1 MKREFAKDLLVAAW
15 GLPHDIDKSGE
26 IIQDEIIETSRWS
39 EIHSLIFKAPDDG
52 KFYEVSYSQ
61 GLTEYQDES
70 PWEYET
76 EVVATEVEPR
86 EVTVTKYLP
95 VEG

>member
-1 MKREFAKDLLVAAW
+1 MKRTFDKNLLVAAW
-15 GLPHDIDKSGE
+15 GLPHNIDKEGE
-26 IIQDEIIETSRWS
+26 IIEDTIVETSRWS

-70 PWEYET
+70 PWEYDS
-76 EVVATEVEPR
+76 EVQGTEVEPR
-86 EVTVTKYLP
+86 EVTVVKYLP